1 MSPRQHPATVWYR
14 LVYKPQDR
22 NLINTDSSNEQLFI
36 DNSAQNE
43 EVDLKNILRKTGRAL
58 GRFLNQ
64 STRVDSTSPPSDPA
78 LLMRLLRPSDVLLI
92 EGTSRVSKAIKY
104 LTQSTWSH
112 AALFVGDAQP
122 LPGDPRQY
130 RFVESDTVEG
140 VRVVDIDHYT
150 GLHTRICRPV
160 NLPESERE
168 AIVRYACDR
177 IGSTYDLKNIFDL
190 ARYLFPTPPV
200 PVRWRRRML
209 AFGSGDP
216 TRAICSTLIA
226 QAFQSVRYPILPII
240 ETLPSGSEILHIR
253 HHSLFVPRDFDVS
266 PYFEIIKPTL
276 SPDFDH
282 HKLLWNEKS
291 EAV

>member
-1 MSPRQHPATVWYR
+1 MDDAVG
-14 LVYKPQDR
+14 L
-22 NLINTDSSNEQLFI
+22 N
-36 DNSAQNE
+36 
-43 EVDLKNILRKTGRAL
+43 NIVRKIGKAL

-64 STRVDSTSPPSDPA
+64 RGRADSISPPADPA
-78 LLMRLLRPSDVLLI
+78 LLRRLLRPSDVLLI
-92 EGTSRVSKAIKY
+92 EGTSRVSTAIKY

-112 AALFVGDAQP
+112 AALYVGDPHPQ
-122 LPGDPRQY
+122 PGDPQRHL
-130 RFVESDTVEG
+130 FVEADTVEG
-140 VRVVDIDHYT
+140 VRVVDLDHYA

-160 NLPESERE
+160 NLPESERQ

-177 IGSTYDLKNIFDL
+177 IGYAYDLKNIVDL

-209 AFGSGDP
+209 AFGSGAP

-240 ETLPSGSEILHIR
+240 ETQSTGRSDDAAGATEILRIR

-282 HKLLWNEKS
+282 HKLLWNDKS